1 MEKIQFYTRP
11 NCSLCEEARLMI
23 QLVSEDVELEIEEI
37 NIENNDQVHEK
48 YMIRIP
54 VIERDGIVIQEGRID
69 YPTLLEALTNE

>member
-1 MEKIQFYTRP
+1 MRVQLFTRP
-11 NCSLCEEARLMI
+11 NCSLCEEARLML

-37 NIENNDQVHEK
+37 NIEDHDFIHEK

-54 VIERDGIVIQEGRID
+54 VVERDEIVIQEGRID